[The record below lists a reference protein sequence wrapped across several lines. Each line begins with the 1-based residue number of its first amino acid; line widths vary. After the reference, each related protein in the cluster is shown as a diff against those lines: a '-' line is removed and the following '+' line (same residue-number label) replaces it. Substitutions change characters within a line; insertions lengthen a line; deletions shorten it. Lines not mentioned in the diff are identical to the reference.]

1 MGNEIKNN
9 SACTR
14 RKEGDKTGFAAPSDY
29 FNNLEDTLSAKLSEE
44 NFTKEKSFKVPSG
57 YFNDLENIILAKV
70 ESTKEEKNIISIK
83 ERIFKMVPFATAAS
97 IILFIG
103 LNSFVFNTSK
113 ELNLDTISDDDI
125 DLWFDSSTLTSN
137 EITFVLEETIF
148 DENEF
153 YFFQIKDETIEN
165 YFNDSI
171 DYGNLLHEIN

>member
-9 SACTR
+9 IACIR
-14 RKEGDKTGFAAPSDY
+14 RKAGDKTGFAVPSDY

-57 YFNDLENIILAKV
+57 YFNDLENLILAKV
-70 ESTKEEKNIISIK
+70 ANTKKETNIISFK
-83 ERIFKMVPFATAAS
+83 ECLFKMIPLAAAAS
-97 IILFIG
+97 VILFIG

-125 DLWFDSSTLTSN
+125 DLWLDSSTLNSY
-137 EITFVLEETIF
+137 EITFVLEESIL

-153 YFFQIKDETIEN
+153 YFSQIKNETIED
-165 YFNDSI
+165 YFNNSI
-171 DYGNLLHEIN
+171 DYEDLLNEIN